1 MFTQWVIVLLRLMAV
16 ELTGSSGN
24 ASVYVSREHHA
35 GTDQMVCF
43 GLGGGEGEL
52 SCDLSS
58 PVCGDTGKNNW
69 KHSSLSTAQKMK
81 HSVYLPVFA

>member
-1 MFTQWVIVLLRLMAV
+1 MHQCMFRGSIMQGLIKWYVL
-16 ELTGSSGN
+16 GW
-24 ASVYVSREHHA
+24 
-35 GTDQMVCF
+35 
-43 GLGGGEGEL
+43 GGGEGEL